1 MRDQTALCVTVKG
14 TVGDCVCGVF
24 RSRERDWVIVCV
36 VFSDHG
42 KGTVDDCVTDQGKGT
57 VDDCVCGVFRSR
69 ERDSG

>member
-42 KGTVDDCVTDQGKGT
+42 KGTVDDCA
-57 VDDCVCGVFRSR
+57 CGVFRSR